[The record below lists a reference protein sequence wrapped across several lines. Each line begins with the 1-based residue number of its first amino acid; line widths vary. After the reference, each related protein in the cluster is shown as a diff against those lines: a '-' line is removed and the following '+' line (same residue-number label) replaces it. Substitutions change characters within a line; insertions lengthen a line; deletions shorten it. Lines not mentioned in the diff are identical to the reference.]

1 MTDSLLGRRGSRL
14 ATAAAALILLAGCA
28 APATE
33 PAVQAAPTAPA
44 STSTARTE
52 HPAPEPTPTTSSAAA
67 ATERPESALSAAPK
81 QEKVQEPILPESP
94 PVTVTIPSLGVQSQ
108 LLRLGLQNNGT
119 LEVPPGDPGSPA
131 GWYIH
136 SPTPGERGPAVILG
150 HVNAYGNG
158 PGVFAGLRELKA
170 GDTIEVDREDGTT
183 AVFTVDRAEAY
194 SKDTFPTETVYGNTA
209 GSELRLITCDG
220 YDSDTGRFDDNYVVY
235 AKLVT

>member
-44 STSTARTE
+44 STATARTE

-67 ATERPESALSAAPK
+67 ATERPESAPSAAPK

-94 PVTVTIPSLGVQSQ
+94 PVAVTIPSLGVQSQ

-119 LEVPPGDPGSPA
+119 LEVPPGDPGSAA
-131 GWYIH
+131 GWYIY

-170 GDTIEVDREDGTT
+170 GDTIEVAREDGTT

-220 YDSDTGRFDDNYVVY
+220 YDSDTGRFDDNYVIY